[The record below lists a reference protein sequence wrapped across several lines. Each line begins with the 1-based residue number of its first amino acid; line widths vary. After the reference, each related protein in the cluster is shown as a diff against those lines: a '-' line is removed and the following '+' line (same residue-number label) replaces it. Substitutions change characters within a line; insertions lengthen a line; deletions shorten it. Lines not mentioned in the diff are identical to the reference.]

1 MRNHTIL
8 RLYRAVPCAAVAVLL
23 VIALSCSSAAA
34 AVTFYPRLSV
44 ETSYTDNVDLLPDNE
59 EHDFIT
65 TISPGFDLG
74 LTGQKN
80 EATLSYTPTW
90 AIYSRFSENNELRHN
105 ASLAAMQEITR
116 STRIE
121 LSNDYVFTEDPAY
134 DTTEPISEVDTTV
147 RRDREP
153 YQTNST
159 DVSLFHQ
166 FGPEDIIELGYRY
179 YFLKNDD
186 PRYEDSENQEP
197 RLRITYWPVANRYGI
212 ETEAS
217 YTERSFDDSEDY
229 DDTYSRL
236 RLIHR
241 VSRHLDVYLEY
252 AQEWT
257 NYVDDGVDYT
267 VYNPLAGFTW
277 AASPNFSLNGSLGY
291 FIQEDDNDEDESGFS
306 GSLETVYSWR
316 ERHSFSL
323 LADYGYD
330 QSDTGA
336 ETLGFTEYYG
346 VTATLDYQLGRRLNS
361 NFRVAYER
369 NAYQEVEPERDDDI
383 FRANA
388 SLTYQALPWMGV
400 EVGYAYRDLSS
411 DVEINEYTE
420 NRAFFRVNL
429 SPRRPYYL
437 SR

>member
-1 MRNHTIL
+1 MRNHTIF
-8 RLYRAVPCAAVAVLL
+8 RFYRAISLAPAILL
-23 VIALSCSSAAA
+23 LIALSGSSAAA

-44 ETSYTDNVDLLPDNE
+44 ETSYTDNVDLVPDNE

-74 LTGQKN
+74 LTGRKH
-80 EATLSYTPTW
+80 ESTLSYTPSW
-90 AIYSRFSENNELRHN
+90 ALYSRFSEYNEMRHN

-121 LSNDYVFTEDPAY
+121 LSNDYVYTEDPAY
-134 DTTEPISEVDTTV
+134 DTEDPISEVDTTV

-153 YQTNST
+153 YQSNST
-159 DVSLFHQ
+159 DASLIHQ
-166 FGPEDIIELGYRY
+166 FGPEDSIELGYRY

-186 PRYEDSENQEP
+186 PRYEDSDNQEP

-212 ETEAS
+212 ETEVS
-217 YTERSFDDSEDY
+217 YTDRSFDDSEDY
-229 DDTYSRL
+229 DDTFSRM

-277 AASPNFSLNGSLGY
+277 AASANFSLNASLGY
-291 FIQEDDNDEDESGFS
+291 FIQEDDNDEEESGLS
-306 GSLETVYSWR
+306 GSLEGIYSWR
-316 ERHSFSL
+316 DRHTLSI

-330 QSDTGA
+330 QSDSGA

-346 VTATLDYQLGRRLNS
+346 VTASLDYQLGRRLFS
-361 NFRVAYER
+361 SFRLAYER
-369 NAYQEVEPERDDDI
+369 NSYTEVEPERDDDI
-383 FRANA
+383 WRANA

-400 EVGYAYRDLSS
+400 EVGYAFRDLSS
-411 DVEINEYTE
+411 DVEINDYTE
-420 NRAFFRVNL
+420 NRAFFRVSL